1 MREHLTAELQG
12 LTTTVTKPD
21 IYALG
26 TLTTA
31 VSFIVIGLALAIIL
45 LLQRRQKRLGS
56 DAGQG
61 MV

>member
-1 MREHLTAELQG
+1 M
-12 LTTTVTKPD
+12 

-31 VSFIVIGLALAIIL
+31 VSFAVIAGALAAILALR
-45 LLQRRQKRLGS
+45 RRQARLGS